1 MLSLTTCIY
10 AEHECAAVIIG
21 CDRNWSQ
28 VWLICSSSSLS
39 IPTTLLQFEPCLK
52 QTHLFRFTI
61 HILCSIGTSWRCIL
75 LHYPENYNYRL
86 LSSLLIMNV
95 EAERIN
101 RTNLFHGNV
110 WNFYNVHFMYNP
122 CSILS
127 PEILLYILRYCK
139 NHGYFHYCSS
149 SVWWSQWIWWY
160 SRF

>member
-1 MLSLTTCIY
+1 MHQKFTTCKMLSLTTCIY
-10 AEHECAAVIIG
+10 AEHEQAAVIIG

-75 LHYPENYNYRL
+75 LCYPENYNYRL

-95 EAERIN
+95 GAERIN

-110 WNFYNVHFMYNP
+110 WNL
-122 CSILS
+122 ITL
-127 PEILLYILRYCK
+127 ILRTTHHLWCQPSK
-139 NHGYFHYCSS
+139 MKR
-149 SVWWSQWIWWY
+149 SVREKSVL
-160 SRF
+160 F